1 MCLCRSTC
9 DDAPASESRRRTMR
23 WGRWALATLFVLAP
37 AVSVGSCSDPA
48 DPVASFGEAHL
59 ASPLV
64 PILETYYPVTLE

>member
-1 MCLCRSTC
+1 M
-9 DDAPASESRRRTMR
+9 
-23 WGRWALATLFVLAP
+23 LAP